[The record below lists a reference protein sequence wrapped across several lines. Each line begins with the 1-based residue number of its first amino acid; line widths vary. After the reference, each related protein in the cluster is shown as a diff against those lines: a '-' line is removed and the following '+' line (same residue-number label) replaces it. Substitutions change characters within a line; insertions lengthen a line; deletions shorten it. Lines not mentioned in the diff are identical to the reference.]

1 MIIIS
6 EMRLS
11 TLSIKK
17 FIRYILSAL
26 LDLLYDW
33 IDDGVSAILV
43 PNESD
48 GGAFDTSSSST
59 SNAMNIIFRAI
70 GNVKVNDKFDVLYV
84 DASRQNV
91 SANEDLKIIFEAFDG
106 FISILLF

>member
-1 MIIIS
+1 
-6 EMRLS
+6 
-11 TLSIKK
+11 
-17 FIRYILSAL
+17 
-26 LDLLYDW
+26 
-33 IDDGVSAILV
+33 
-43 PNESD
+43 
-48 GGAFDTSSSST
+48 
-59 SNAMNIIFRAI
+59 MNIIFRAI